1 MLKPV
6 RLLIFFTLGL
16 CQIASAAPAVK
27 IISLSGEV
35 KVRRGVEETWHH
47 ANTGILLDDVDTI
60 LTGEASTVVLEL
72 PDGGSFRLG
81 GFAILDIADLKKIT
95 EREMFLFLMAQK
107 VHKIPLRPEK
117 AKLRIGNVSVMHG
130 ESKAGA
136 PPNQSAKD
144 DSQDWIQET
153 NGAKALYDQHYYPNA
168 IVKLHKV
175 LGKYL
180 NREDCGEIH
189 FYLGKAFEALDKT
202 GQVVDAYQS
211 ALERLCENEASKQ
224 RAEETRRAIERLK

>member
-6 RLLIFFTLGL
+6 RLLIFFTLSL

-47 ANTGILLDDVDTI
+47 AITGMLLEDVDTI

-117 AKLRIGNVSVMHG
+117 AKLRIGNVSVVHG
-130 ESKAGA
+130 ESKAGSER
-136 PPNQSAKD
+136 NQSPKEY
-144 DSQDWIQET
+144 SQNWLQET
-153 NGAKALYDQHYYPNA
+153 NGAKALYDQHFFTNA

-175 LGKYL
+175 VAKYPD
-180 NREDCGEIH
+180 REDCGEIH

-202 GQVVDAYQS
+202 GQAIEGYQN
-211 ALERLCENEASKQ
+211 ALARLCENQVSQQ
-224 RAEETRRAIERLK
+224 RAAESRQAIERLK